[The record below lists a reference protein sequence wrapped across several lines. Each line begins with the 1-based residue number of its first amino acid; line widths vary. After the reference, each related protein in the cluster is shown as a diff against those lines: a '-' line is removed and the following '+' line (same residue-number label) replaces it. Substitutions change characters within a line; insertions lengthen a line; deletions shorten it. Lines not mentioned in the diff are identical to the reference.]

1 MAIYKKKI
9 SVGAFLKKG
18 DDYKDGD
25 FLTIANEGEQ
35 IEGEFG
41 MQNVFLM
48 KLKDGKEGNV
58 SFNQTSMNNIIDSY
72 GEDSVK
78 WIGREVKI
86 TAILSNVQG
95 KMIKVY
101 YFLSPQTILDEE
113 TGKFIIQK
121 DADIEIPV
129 IDEER
134 ENAGLA

>member
-1 MAIYKKKI
+1 MRYQKKI

-48 KLKDGKEGNV
+48 KTSKGKEGNV
-58 SFNQTSMNNIIDSY
+58 SFNQTSLNNIIDSY
-72 GEDSVK
+72 GDDSIN
-78 WIGREVKI
+78 WIGKEVKI

-113 TGKFIIQK
+113 TGKFIIK
-121 DADIEIPV
+121 NNKDIEIPV
-129 IDEER
+129 IDDDPRQNE
-134 ENAGLA
+134 AGL

>member
-18 DDYKDGD
+18 DDYKDGE

-129 IDEER
+129 IDEEQ
-134 ENAGLA
+134 EKAGLA